1 MKEYLQHYRGY
12 ENLVKRTEDLIHQ
25 LRRGRNTSSFFLT
38 PDEQEIVESICGN
51 QIEYRKDGGYPDAQS
66 VRYEFIDNPYE
77 VTELTQQ
84 LKASY
89 DSRYGE
95 LSHRDVLGAIMNLG
109 LRRDQFGDMLVDDKC
124 IYIFTVP
131 EIADY
136 VIDELRKIGRYSL
149 VFEYNDDEIKHTAK
163 MSIETKIITNM
174 RLDSIVASCANI
186 SRTKAQQ
193 LIKSGLVKVDYKVLE
208 ESSELCNNGNTI
220 SIRGHGR
227 FLLMDT
233 KSKTKKDR
241 LVIEIAKYE

>member
-1 MKEYLQHYRGY
+1 MKEQLQHYQGY
-12 ENLVKRTEDLIHQ
+12 ENLVQRTEDLIHQ
-25 LRRGRNTSSFFLT
+25 LRRGRNTLSFFLT

-51 QIEYRKDGGYPDAQS
+51 QVDYRKDGGYPDAQS
-66 VRYEFIDNPYE
+66 VRFEFIENPYE
-77 VTELTQQ
+77 SSTLVTQ
-84 LKASY
+84 LSASY

-109 LRRDQFGDMLVDDKC
+109 LRRDQFGDLLVDDKK
-124 IYIFTVP
+124 IYIFCVP
-131 EIADY
+131 SIADY
-136 VIDELRKIGRYSL
+136 VIDELRKIARYSFA
-149 VFEYNDDEIKHTAK
+149 FEVSKDEIEHTAK
-163 MSIETKIITNM
+163 MSVQTKIITNL

-227 FLLMDT
+227 FLLMDI